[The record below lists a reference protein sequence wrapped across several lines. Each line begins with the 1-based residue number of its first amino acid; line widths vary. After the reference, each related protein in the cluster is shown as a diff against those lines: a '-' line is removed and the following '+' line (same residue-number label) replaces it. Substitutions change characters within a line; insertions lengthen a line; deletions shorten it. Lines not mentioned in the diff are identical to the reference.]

1 MQIKSPMPVSYGE
14 GRLTI
19 EMKARDLTGPSILPY
34 PFEARYAGCA
44 EITRSKGG
52 KNVSSGKGKWT
63 LPAGERP
70 WVCIREGRWPI
81 ALSPSSDDV
90 RLQNESR
97 IRHP

>member
-44 EITRSKGG
+44 EITRSRGG
-52 KNVSSGKGKWT
+52 RTSLPAKENGRSMQGNVHGCASGKD
-63 LPAGERP
+63 AG
-70 WVCIREGRWPI
+70 
-81 ALSPSSDDV
+81 L
-90 RLQNESR
+90 
-97 IRHP
+97 

>member
-44 EITRSKGG
+44 EITRSRGG
-52 KNVSSGKGKWT
+52 EERLFRQRKMDAPCRGTSMGVHPGRT
-63 LPAGERP
+63 LAYSAQSVFR
-70 WVCIREGRWPI
+70 
-81 ALSPSSDDV
+81 
-90 RLQNESR
+90 
-97 IRHP
+97 